1 MALGKAIGDLYFDKE
16 KCREFGDN
24 GYRKAA
30 TVYSRETIY
39 EELMGIYIANGQQP
53 AVDDFKISGIP
64 VCCVHD
70 HTVCYTNIV

>member
-1 MALGKAIGDLYFDKE
+1 LALGKAIGDLYFDKE

-39 EELMGIYIANGQQP
+39 EELMGIYAQAIRQNG
-53 AVDDFKISGIP
+53 AGVRR
-64 VCCVHD
+64 
-70 HTVCYTNIV
+70 

>member
-1 MALGKAIGDLYFDKE
+1 MQSIIDSGINGILVLPGDALALGKAIGDLYFDKE

-39 EELMGIYIANGQQP
+39 EELMGIYAQAIRQNG
-53 AVDDFKISGIP
+53 AGVRR
-64 VCCVHD
+64 
-70 HTVCYTNIV
+70 